1 MAPTGGRVRPV
12 YSTEAGKL
20 CPTCG
25 WPAAECRCSSRLE
38 EAVPDR
44 VTARLRLESK
54 GRGGKSVT
62 VVDGL
67 PRNTAFVEELL
78 RALKRSLGTGG
89 TARDGA
95 LELQGDRRDALR
107 TLLAARGF
115 TVKG

>member
-1 MAPTGGRVRPV
+1 MAPTDGRSRTV
-12 YSTEAGKL
+12 YSTQAGTL

-38 EAVPDR
+38 EAVPAR
-44 VTARLRLESK
+44 VTARLRLENK

-67 PRNTAFVEELL
+67 PRNAAYLEELL
-78 RALKRSLGTGG
+78 RSLKRSLGTGG
-89 TARDGA
+89 TVREGA
-95 LELQGDRRDALR
+95 LELQGDRREAVR
-107 TLLAARGF
+107 TLLAARGL